1 MLSTLRTL
9 RRFIAFWMTAF
20 IAFYQI
26 GQPLSAATFVWD
38 AGTGDAAITDGTGT
52 WQVGVGNWFDGVNYD
67 QVWTDGN
74 DAVFGGGGDGTAGT
88 VTLGGAISAGAMTF
102 NAPFS
107 GSYTID
113 TSTFSLTLS
122 TGITANEDAT
132 IQGAIGGLVVLGADN
147 IWDVADT
154 KTLTVGAD
162 VGGAGFGIE
171 KTGLGTLVLGGVGGY
186 GGNTLITGGI
196 LRVANSNAF
205 GAAGSV
211 SLGDAILE
219 LADSVNV
226 SRSLTILNG
235 GNKVIQLQSGA
246 TAAEYTGSIT
256 ILEATAGEFDVF
268 ADAGQA
274 ITLSGVISGST
285 DGRVNTTGAGTVIL
299 SGDNDFTSGVNVTL
313 GTVRLTH
320 GNAAGVGAS
329 VIVMQG
335 TDTVLELGNGIA
347 IDRALTI
354 SNTGNN
360 KTLTLESTAVSAEY
374 AGAITI
380 SETTAANFDVI
391 AADGQTLTL
400 SGDIAASAGANINFF
415 GGGLLILS
423 GDNNAFDKQVTLT
436 GDGDSGTVRLT
447 NSNALGSAAAVLM
460 NGTNTV
466 LELGDGAAIASALTI
481 SNTGNNKT
489 LALEATATSAEYSGT
504 ILIQES
510 SAANFDVLAEAG
522 QTITLSGV
530 ISSSAAGRI
539 NATGGGIV
547 ILSGNNDF
555 TSGVQITTA
564 SGGTVRLEHNN
575 AAGVGA
581 AVIVM
586 AATNS
591 VLELADGITI
601 AQGLTISNTGN
612 NKTLTLVTGATAAEY
627 AGDITIT
634 ETTTSYFDV
643 VAADGQTFTLS
654 GNIASSSG
662 SALADVNVLGGGL
675 LILSGADNSGLL
687 TRLVITG
694 DGDSGTVR
702 ATNNNS
708 LGDSSAVVVMNGTGA
723 TLELADGVTIARGLT
738 LGTGGNEKFLT
749 LQAGALSAEY
759 SGGITINETIANGFR
774 VSPASGIL
782 TLSGVVTG
790 TGGAG
795 LTSQGA
801 GTLVLTNAGN
811 DYGGDTTVWGGT
823 LQLGSSEVIPDASV
837 VVITQGVLDINGR
850 TETVGGLTL
859 GADVTTVA
867 GDTAAVMDVATGGL
881 LILDGN
887 LIYNAGSPGFNNGQA
902 SFSANLDLNG
912 AARTFTIGDSDQT
925 VFDLVISGNIS
936 SVAGSLVKAGAGTLL
951 LSGTNNYGGGT
962 AIQDGTVIAAGGI
975 NDRLGSGGLVLGN
988 SGTSG
993 VLQLGDSGGAS
1004 DQTVTS
1010 LETSGFGTTN
1020 AIVGGNAGTSTLTVN
1035 QTTIT
1040 TYNGSI
1046 GGAGNAGNLAF
1057 SKSGSG
1063 ELTVNGSSIYT
1074 GATTVSGGGKLFLQG
1089 AVDGTPSLSVTGA
1102 SVLSITGPMVSAAAV
1117 TSLIVDNGST
1127 LRLVNGVGDKL
1138 SGLSS
1143 LTLGSSGGSLT
1154 TLGLNVGDSVSSGDQ
1169 LNTDLLTLVG
1179 SLTLFAGNQ
1188 VQFNLTDAGL
1198 NAGQQYDLIS
1208 VAAGGLTSGSLADT
1222 DWLLGGTPG
1231 GFTSFTLTATDTLI
1245 YVTTG
1250 ALVIGE
1256 WHWNAGGSL
1265 NNWDDVA
1272 NWATDKTGVTARLTT
1287 PGQGSDVKFIADN
1300 INSGTNAPITTTL
1313 EQNFRINSLTFEASG
1328 NAADTPSSVTIDP
1341 GSLVS
1346 ARLEIAP
1353 DADTKGIVLTS
1364 DGPGTVTINARFKV
1378 GANQTWNV
1386 ANGKSLIFTNDIVG
1400 AVGSTTLT
1408 LNGDGTSDGTII
1420 LRSATGLASYAGPT
1434 NLEAGRLILEGG
1446 ADFRL
1451 QFGTDLTLGSGG
1463 NSAVLQLGDAINGAS
1478 NTIIGSLATSGSGS
1492 ANAIVGGNAAV
1503 STLTVTQGAAGTFAG
1518 VIGGTGDENSIALV
1532 KAGSSVLILDG
1543 ANTYNG
1549 GTTVTNGVLQLGGN
1563 GSITGALAVSAAAG
1577 VTAAFD
1583 NNSRVTV
1590 LTGGITLGGADGSAA
1605 PVIANTGGG
1614 GSITL
1619 GGDVVYDATNNPLGG
1634 SIAALLDLGDSSR
1647 TFTVD
1652 DSASAAVDL
1661 LISGGIIAQASGTG
1675 LGITFTGTGVTTV
1688 TGNITLTP
1696 SGSNAT
1702 SDITKIGSGT
1712 LNINGT
1718 ANTNDDFI
1726 HNDGTVNVNSVLTV
1740 GDDYVADNGGTVVN
1754 LNVAGALPGTT
1765 ATTSNGLYGRSGA
1778 TININADDALGAD
1791 MNFIILGDNNQGI
1804 GNLVMN
1810 ANAAIDRLDIGS
1822 DSSGEQ
1828 GFVTGSGTLTVK
1840 TILNLDNGT
1849 ISANL
1854 AGDGNID
1861 KENNQSVT
1869 LSGINSL
1876 TSASNTLIRE
1886 GSLILD
1892 FSANAGTDNKIGTG
1906 ALTLGT
1912 TVESDNRAVLN
1923 LVGNATSA
1931 SKQTVDSI
1939 VVVGGPSEINLTSAG
1954 GQELNFV
1961 VVNGITRT
1969 GGTLNLSLPDANTMF
1984 DPGTTTNTNGIV
1996 GAWFILNDSD
2006 FASVSGSSI
2015 VAATYTTQNDAS
2027 LWGFNE
2033 NISNDAGFLGSVAA
2047 GCGTI
2052 NSLRFNALAASTVTV
2067 GSSLRISSG
2076 GILESANVGANA
2088 SLITGGVLIS
2098 GTNEFIITQNND
2110 NGTLTIDSR
2119 IIGGAAINKNGT
2131 GTAVLGGINNQTGV
2145 ISIAE
2150 GILQLTGGSAISDTS
2165 QVNIRDNVANT
2176 GLQLLNNQT
2185 ETIGTLDGAGSQ
2197 SKIILNTG
2205 STLTINQT
2213 GTTTFGGIISG
2224 AGTLVK
2230 NGAGVLT
2237 LTGNSTMT
2245 GAVIINAGGRLA
2257 LSGGNGDLAQAASYT
2272 LNGGELRSVQDQ
2284 SANEDRLGN
2293 AKAITL
2299 NNTAG
2304 GNGLTVENSYA
2315 PTTAGAGASLTE
2327 TVGAIT
2333 LGAGANVITA
2343 IPTRNSTSTAAQLL
2357 AASINQGGNH
2367 ATLLVRG
2374 LNLGDSATIRK
2385 GMIRS
2390 TASIVQVGGG
2400 GAAVS
2405 TNISIVP
2412 WMVGQIT
2419 NGGTGN
2425 SLVTYV
2431 DATIG
2436 LRPLDLTAE
2445 YIVDSTTLGGV
2456 LTDNIR
2462 YATSQTTTTPAA
2474 INALV
2479 LDSAA
2484 GAVVVTG
2491 DASAMEVTSGAILAA
2506 GDNANT
2512 ITGFTDI
2519 TTGGGSDYIF
2529 FTTGTG
2535 TLTVNSALSSAVA
2548 LVKSGQGT
2556 LSLTNAGNAF
2566 TDVYLNEG
2574 AVLIDSL
2581 DKLNGITDALHFFG
2595 GGVQLTADFADDI
2608 SSKPWDIGTGGGFLD
2623 VSLVTNGVV
2632 LSNGIDDVTAGSGD
2646 AFHLFTRSSASGSTG
2661 QLTIQGSSSFTG
2673 TVIVRNSG
2681 TNVITDANGVV
2692 LNGDTN
2698 AAINGNL
2705 EIGDLVNVN
2714 NNNDAVVALG
2724 ASDQI
2729 VDTATI
2735 TFRGAS
2741 GENSYF
2747 KLLGFNETVAG
2758 IIDTS
2763 TRGVIENRE
2772 GDTVSSSGTLTL
2784 NSSEDYSYNGY
2795 MRDVSSGTADPDN
2808 QLNLVKDGTGTQ
2820 TLAGV
2825 QIRHSGTTTISGGTL
2840 QLLGVANWQSAIIN
2854 NAALI
2859 LDETADRTHAQDITG
2874 TGGLT
2879 KLGNTVLTLSGTN
2892 LGYTGSTYVQA
2903 GTLNVVGGDL
2913 ATTALRVDAGATL
2926 NLFNGGGMALNL
2938 TSLTLCADDLAPVT
2952 LGLELGALSAFDR
2965 LITSADASTHGSVVL
2980 NLTGLTGLE
2989 AGDYDLITATGGLDG
3004 ANYSIGSFAT
3014 GGFSFSLSSTSTFV
3028 RLTTT
3033 ALTGDMYWTG
3043 GISGSWSA
3051 VSGTST
3057 NWATDL
3063 SGTANANGTPGAANS
3078 VIFSAQNAT
3087 GPSIS
3092 TTLDGMFTIKDLQFT
3107 SNPSGVTDITIGAG
3121 TGGVLTINPSLATA
3135 GISVA
3140 DNAGAITVSADVALG
3155 VDQTWNVVGTGANG
3169 SSLTV
3174 SGAITGTANLTKT
3187 GAGTVILANDFN
3199 VYTGTTTISEGVF
3212 QAGIVNGF
3220 NNTSAHIINGTGIL
3234 RLNDFNSVIA
3244 SLAGSGTVENSG
3256 AGTGTLTVGDAAS
3269 TVFSG
3274 TLQDGAGGILAL
3286 TKVGTGTLELS
3297 GTSTAFSGNLTVSG
3311 GILKITGTI
3320 DNVAGG
3326 TGTADVNAGVS
3337 NNTTGVIYMGGTGS
3351 LTTDTISLGNTAT
3364 RNGSLLIDGGSVTL
3378 TNVASGVVAGNGG
3391 YGYMG
3396 LQSGSLTA
3404 ARLDANNNGGGTAVF
3419 RIDGGTATINEYIIL
3434 RNLHSEF
3441 TVTGGQVLHNGAS
3454 QNIALNYQNG
3464 GTSVMNIANA
3474 TVDNTGK
3481 YVTFGQTNTSQTAGY
3496 TGILNLGSGGNL
3508 ITERIVS
3515 TQRAGIS
3522 SSTVNFNG
3530 GTLTASI
3537 NEATF
3542 FNAAAGLTT
3551 YVYSG
3556 GAIIDTA
3563 GSNVTISAAL
3573 EAPTGDGLTSLTSLT
3588 VSNAGSGYTG
3598 APYVQITGDGTGA
3611 TGYATVDLD
3620 PASVT
3625 FGQVTG
3631 VVITNPGIGYT
3642 TASVNLLGGGGS
3654 GAVIDNPTFAANV
3667 SGGLTKQGSGTL
3679 ILAGNNTYTGG
3690 TTITGGTLALGVNDA
3705 LASSGTVTLQGGGSF
3720 DLATF
3725 TNTVGQVTLEDGN
3738 ISGTTGVLTSTADYD
3753 LRKGAVSGILA
3764 GGVGLNKTTADTVS
3778 LSGANTFSGAVS
3790 VTGGTLA
3797 FDAAANLGDASV
3809 TNTLFVNGATL
3820 SYTGVTTV
3828 TLSASQVLS
3837 MGTSGATLDVA
3848 FGAGTLELTGG
3859 ITTAAAAALTKTGA
3873 GTVTVTGST
3882 DLNGGAVTVSGGT
3895 LNAGFTATGISGVT
3909 VASGA
3914 TLNLYDNTTLALDVA
3929 TLSLASGSSL
3939 GFDLNASGVND
3950 VINLSGSPDITSL
3963 VSLNFNNLGG
3973 MPTGATGI
3981 YDLINTTSGS
3991 FNAANFILGLAP
4003 SGFNYSFS
4011 TVNTDQTL
4019 RLTTTPLTLRY
4030 WVGDV
4035 DGSWSTNSGP
4045 GDTNWATDLAGT
4057 VDLGAPP
4064 GPGDTLVFS
4073 ALNATGPTIITT
4085 LDDDFTVDS
4094 LRFSSNPASVT
4105 SLTINQG
4112 TSGVLTLA
4120 PISSN
4125 NGITVGGNAG
4135 TITIVAPLVVG
4146 ADQTWGVVGTGANGS
4161 SLVVSGDV
4169 TFTASVIKTGEGVLT
4184 LGGANSGAGGLTLTG
4199 GTLNLASATAPG
4211 TGTLTINPGVTLD
4224 NTSGSALTLS
4234 NNNTL
4239 AVNGSF
4245 TFTGSDDLNLGTGA
4259 LTLGNN
4265 AILSVA
4271 ASQLIVGGNISDG
4284 GNNHVLTKAGA
4295 GTLALNGANTHG
4307 GGTILGA
4314 GTLNIG
4320 NASALGTGAF
4330 TVAAGGIFDNTS
4342 GGDLTLTGNV
4352 SQNWDGDF
4360 TFTGT
4365 NNLNLGTGLVALNS
4379 PLILNVAAGT
4389 LTVGGVIDDGV
4400 NANALTKTGAG
4411 TLVLTAA
4418 NTYDGRTLIDEGTLK
4433 IGVNDALPT
4442 ATVVRLGSGATAGTF
4457 DLGVF
4462 DQSIA
4467 GLISESTT
4475 GSVTNNL
4482 IINTG
4487 KTLTVNGEVVL
4498 GADAVSSSTKV
4509 VASGGGSLV
4518 INSGGSNF
4526 QVGGSTST
4534 SNNNAAD
4541 VDLSGLLNFTA
4552 NLGLGTLKVGD
4563 VAAPSTT
4570 NLPTSDLRLAT
4581 NNTITAG
4588 VIAIGE
4594 GTAPQNT
4601 GDPHSLILG
4610 SGTNIINANTILV
4623 GSGNSSNRARSSGEI
4638 VFDGADTTGTL
4649 KIRGSDGVSAALTLQ
4664 MGNSTSTT
4672 GNSWTSTINLTG
4684 HAVDVLV
4691 NNINMAR
4698 RTQGNGNATATLSV
4712 DQGVFAVNSGLVMA
4726 HRVTTGTG
4734 NATATLNI
4742 GGTATFSV
4750 SGNTTMSLNTG
4761 DNVASVTTATINVTG
4776 GDVTFGGNVTM
4787 ANAAT
4792 DATNGD
4798 QIANSVITITGGT
4811 VSVGGNINVTG
4822 SGTKNAT
4829 LTLDG
4834 GSLDMTDGNIGA
4846 GGANGITFNA
4856 RSGTLKN
4863 LNQLNGGADL
4873 TKTTTG
4879 LLVMEGANTYT
4890 GATLVNEGIVQV
4902 GVAGAGSAGAGGVTV
4917 ASGATLAGTGSITG
4931 STIIGDGAVLQAG
4944 DVTTPG
4950 TSSTTVT
4957 GNGTLNFTAAAS
4969 SLTLSDAGEIRL
4981 GVTSADSIDGNF
4993 AAWFHANPGGT
5004 AADYVATLAGGL
5016 ADTNWNDV
5024 PTGDHDFITAADTII
5039 LGSSATTDK
5048 RIVVTLN
5055 SPTGLTYGSV
5065 FNLLDWSTLGTK
5077 DGTALSGMGT
5087 GGFSVLENLQI
5098 DSLSGGLGWDTS
5110 LFNSSGILVVV
5121 PEPSRA
5127 LLLMLGL
5134 LGLTL
5139 RHRRRQ
5145 GFSGLTLPAMK
5156 S

>member
-1 MLSTLRTL
+1 MFSTLRL
-9 RRFIAFWMTAF
+9 FRRSIAFWMMALMAF
-20 IAFYQI
+20 WQV

-38 AGTGDAAITDGTGT
+38 AGTGDAAITDGTGA
-52 WQVGVGNWFDGVNYD
+52 WQSGVGNWFDGVNYD
-67 QVWTDGN
+67 QVWADGN
-74 DAVFGGGGDGTAGT
+74 DAVFGGGTDGAAGT
-88 VTLGGAISAGAMTF
+88 VTLGGAISAGAVIF
-102 NAPFS
+102 NAPFL
-107 GSYTID
+107 GTYALD
-113 TSTFSLTLS
+113 TFTYALTLN

-132 IQGAIGGLVVLGADN
+132 IQSAVGGSVVLGADN

-154 KTLTVGAD
+154 RTLTVSAD
-162 VGGAGFGIE
+162 VGGTGFGIE
-171 KTGLGTLVLGGVGGY
+171 KTGLGTLVLGGVGSY
-186 GGNTLITGGI
+186 GGNTLITGGV
-196 LRVANSNAF
+196 LRAANSNAF
-205 GAAGSV
+205 GTTGSV

-219 LADSVNV
+219 LADAVNV

-246 TAAEYTGSIT
+246 TAAEHSGSIT

-285 DGRVNTTGAGTVIL
+285 AGRVNATGTGTVVL
-299 SGDNDFTSGVNVTL
+299 SGNNTFTSGVNVTL

-320 GNAAGVGAS
+320 SNAAGVGAS

-335 TDTVLELGNGIA
+335 TDTVLELGNGII
-347 IDRALTI
+347 IDRELTI

-360 KTLTLESTAVSAEY
+360 KTLTLESTAASAEY

-380 SETTAANFDVI
+380 SETTAANFDVV

-400 SGDIAASAGANINFF
+400 SGNISASAGANINVL
-415 GGGLLILS
+415 GGGLVVLS
-423 GDNNAFDKQVTLT
+423 GNNSAFDKQVILT
-436 GDGDSGTVRLT
+436 GDGDSGTVRVT
-447 NSNALGSAAAVLM
+447 NSNALGSAATVLM

-466 LELGDGAAIASALTI
+466 LELGNGATIASALTI

-504 ILIQES
+504 IQISES
-510 SAANFDVLAEAG
+510 SSANFDVLADAG
-522 QTITLSGV
+522 QVITLSNK
-530 ISSSAAGRI
+530 ISGTAGARV
-539 NATGGGIV
+539 NATGAGTV
-547 ILSGNNDF
+547 ILSGDNDM
-555 TSGVQITTA
+555 TTGVTVTL
-564 SGGTVRLEHNN
+564 GTVRLTHNN
-575 AAGVGA
+575 AAGVGSA
-581 AVIVM
+581 AISVNG
-586 AATNS
+586 TNT
-591 VLELADGITI
+591 VLELGDGVTI
-601 AQGLTISNTGN
+601 GVGLTIGNTGN
-612 NKTLTLVTGATAAEY
+612 NKTLTMVAGATLAEY
-627 AGDITIT
+627 AGDITIS
-634 ETTTSYFDV
+634 ESGSAGYFDV
-643 VAADGQTFTLS
+643 IAADGQTFTIS
-654 GNIASSSG
+654 GDISASPLANI
-662 SALADVNVLGGGL
+662 NVLGGGL
-675 LILSGADNSGLL
+675 LILSGDNSAFDKQV
-687 TRLVITG
+687 TITG

-708 LGDSSAVVVMNGTGA
+708 LGGSSAVVVMNGTGA
-723 TLELADGVTIARGLT
+723 TLELSDGINIGRSLT

-749 LQAGALSAEY
+749 LQAGAVSAEY
-759 SGGITINETIANGFR
+759 SGGITINETLANGFR
-774 VSPASGIL
+774 VSPGSGIL

-790 TGGAG
+790 SGGAG

-801 GTLVLTNAGN
+801 GTVVLTNAGN

-823 LQLGSSEVIPDASV
+823 LQLGSNEVIPDASV
-837 VVITQGVLDINGR
+837 VVVTQGVLDINGW

-881 LILDGN
+881 LILGGN

-912 AARTFTIGDSDQT
+912 AARTFTIGDSDQA
-925 VFDLVISGNIS
+925 VFDLVVSGSIS

-951 LSGTNNYGGGT
+951 LSGANNYGGGT

-1010 LETSGFGTTN
+1010 LETSGFGTAN
-1020 AIVGGNAGTSTLTVN
+1020 AIVGGNGGTSTLTVN
-1035 QTTIT
+1035 QTTVT

-1057 SKSGSG
+1057 TKSGSG

-1089 AVDGTPSLSVTGA
+1089 AVDGTPSLSVTGG

-1117 TSLIVDNGST
+1117 TSLIVDDGST

-1138 SGLSS
+1138 SGLTS
-1143 LTLGSSGGSLT
+1143 LTLGSSGGTLT

-1272 NWATDKTGVTARLTT
+1272 NWATDKTGVTSRLTT

-1328 NAADTPSSVTIDP
+1328 SAADTPSSVTIDP
-1341 GSLVS
+1341 GALVS

-1408 LNGDGTSDGTII
+1408 LNGDGISDGTIVF
-1420 LRSATGLASYAGPT
+1420 RSATGLASYTGPT

-1451 QFGTDLTLGSGG
+1451 PFGTDLTLGSGS
-1463 NSAVLQLGDAINGAS
+1463 NSAVLQLGDATNGVS
-1478 NTIIGSLATSGSGS
+1478 NTIIGSLATSGSGNS
-1492 ANAIVGGNAAV
+1492 NAIVGGNAAV
-1503 STLTVTQGAAGTFAG
+1503 STLTVTQGSAGTFAG
-1518 VIGGTGDENSIALV
+1518 VIGGAGDENSIALV
-1532 KAGSSVLILDG
+1532 KAGSAVLVLDG
-1543 ANTYNG
+1543 ANTYTG

-1577 VTAAFD
+1577 VTATFD
-1583 NNSRVTV
+1583 NNGHVTV

-1634 SIAALLDLGDSSR
+1634 SIAALLDLGAASR
-1647 TFTVD
+1647 IFTVD

-1675 LGITFTGTGVTTV
+1675 LGVTFTGTGVTTV
-1688 TGNITLTP
+1688 TGGITLTP
-1696 SGSNAT
+1696 SGTNAT
-1702 SDITKIGSGT
+1702 SDITKIGTGT

-1740 GDDYVADNGGTVVN
+1740 GDDYVADNGNTVVN
-1754 LNVAGALPGTT
+1754 LNIAGALPGTT

-1828 GFVTGSGTLTVK
+1828 GFVTGTGTLTVT
-1840 TILNLDNGT
+1840 TILNLDNGA

-1861 KENNQSVT
+1861 KENNQSVI

-1892 FSANAGTDNKIGTG
+1892 FTTNAGTDNKIGTG
-1906 ALTLGT
+1906 VLTLGT
-1912 TVESDNRAVLN
+1912 IVESDNRAVLN
-1923 LVGNATSA
+1923 LIGNAASA
-1931 SKQTVDSI
+1931 STQTVDSI
-1939 VVVGGPSEINLTSAG
+1939 VVVGGPSEINLISTG
-1954 GQELNFV
+1954 GQDVNFV

-1969 GGTLNLSLPDANTMF
+1969 GGTLNLSLPDANTRF

-1996 GAWFILNDSD
+1996 GAWFILNDGD

-2033 NISNDAGFLGSVAA
+2033 NITNDAGFFGSVAA

-2131 GTAVLGGINNQTGV
+2131 GTVVLSGINNQTGV

-2176 GLQLLNNQT
+2176 GLQLLNDQT

-2205 STLTINQT
+2205 SALTINQT

-2224 AGTLVK
+2224 AGALVK
-2230 NGAGVLT
+2230 SGAGVLT

-2245 GAVIINAGGRLA
+2245 GAVIVNAGGRLA
-2257 LSGGNGDLAQAASYT
+2257 LTGGNGDLAQAASYT

-2357 AASINQGGNH
+2357 AASINRGSNH

-2374 LNLGDSATIRK
+2374 LNLGDSTTIRK

-2390 TASIVQVGGG
+2390 TDSIAQVGGG
-2400 GAAVS
+2400 GAAAS

-2419 NGGTGN
+2419 NGGVGN

-2436 LRPLDLTAE
+2436 LRPLNLTTE
-2445 YIVDSTTLGGV
+2445 YIIDSTTLSGV

-2462 YATSQTTTTPAA
+2462 YATSQTTTTPTA

-2484 GAVVVTG
+2484 GDVVVTG
-2491 DASAMEVTSGAILAA
+2491 DASAMEITSGTILAA
-2506 GDNANT
+2506 GNNANT

-2556 LSLTNAGNAF
+2556 LSLTNTGNAF

-2574 AVLIDSL
+2574 AILIDSL

-2595 GGVQLTADFADDI
+2595 GGVQLTANFADDV

-2646 AFHLFTRSSASGSTG
+2646 AFHLFTRSSAVGSTG

-2673 TVIVRNSG
+2673 TIIVRNSG
-2681 TNVITDANGVV
+2681 TATITDANGVV

-2784 NSSEDYSYNGY
+2784 NSSEDYSFNGY
-2795 MRDVSSGTADPDN
+2795 IRDVSSGAADPDN

-2820 TLAGV
+2820 TLAGG

-2840 QLLGVANWQSAIIN
+2840 QLQGVANWQSTIIN

-2874 TGGLT
+2874 TGGVT

-2913 ATTALRVDAGATL
+2913 ATTTLRVDAGTTL
-2926 NLFNGGGMALNL
+2926 NLFNGSGVALNL
-2938 TSLTLCADDLAPVT
+2938 SSLTLCTDDLAPVT

-2980 NLTGLTGLE
+2980 NLTGLAGLE

-3004 ANYSIGSFAT
+3004 ATYSIGSFAT
-3014 GGFSFSLSSTSTFV
+3014 GGFTFSLSTTSTFV

-3033 ALTGDMYWTG
+3033 AITGDMYWTG
-3043 GISGSWSA
+3043 GISSSWSA
-3051 VSGTST
+3051 VSGIST

-3063 SGTANANGTPGAANS
+3063 AGSINANGTPGAANS
-3078 VIFSAQNAT
+3078 VIFSAQNTT

-3121 TGGVLTINPSLATA
+3121 TGGALTINPSVATA

-3140 DNAGAITVSADVALG
+3140 DNAGAVTVSTDVVLG
-3155 VDQTWNVVGTGANG
+3155 ADQTWHVVGTGANG

-3187 GAGTVILANDFN
+3187 GAGTVILANASN
-3199 VYTGTTTISEGVF
+3199 VYTGITTISDGVL

-3220 NNTSAHIINGTGIL
+3220 NNTSAHIINGTGVL

-3244 SLAGSGTVENSG
+3244 SLAGSGIVENSG

-3274 TLQDGAGGILAL
+3274 TLQDGAGGIFAL
-3286 TKVGTGTLELS
+3286 TKVGGGTLELS
-3297 GTSTAFSGNLTVSG
+3297 GTSTSFSGNLTVSG
-3311 GILKITGTI
+3311 GILKITGAI

-3326 TGTADVNAGVS
+3326 TGTADVNAGVV
-3337 NNTTGVIYMGGTGS
+3337 NNTTGIIYISSTGS

-3378 TNVASGVVAGNGG
+3378 TNVAAGVLAGNGG

-3419 RIDGGTATINEYIIL
+3419 RIDGGIATINEYIIL
-3434 RNLHSEF
+3434 RNLNTEF

-3464 GTSVMNIANA
+3464 GTTVMSIANA

-3481 YVTFGQTNTSQTAGY
+3481 YVTFGQTNTNQTAGY
-3496 TGILNLGSGGNL
+3496 TGILNLNSGGNL

-3522 SSTVNFNG
+3522 TSTVNFNG

-3542 FNAAAGLTT
+3542 FNASAGLTT

-3573 EAPTGDGLTSLTSLT
+3573 EAPTGHGLTSLT

-3631 VVITNPGIGYT
+3631 VVITNPGIGYST
-3642 TASVNLLGGGGS
+3642 VTVNLLGGGGT
-3654 GAVIDNPTFAANV
+3654 GAVIDTPIFAANV

-3705 LASSGTVTLQGGGSF
+3705 LASTGTVTLQGGGSF

-3738 ISGTTGVLTSTADYD
+3738 ISGTTGVLTSTVDYD

-3778 LSGANTFSGAVS
+3778 LSGSNTFSGAVS

-3809 TNTLFVNGATL
+3809 TNTLFVDGATL
-3820 SYTGVTTV
+3820 SYTGVTTA

-3837 MGTSGATLDVA
+3837 MGASGATLDVA

-3859 ITTAAAAALTKTGA
+3859 ITTVATAALTKTGA
-3873 GTVTVTGST
+3873 GTVTVTSST

-3914 TLNLYDNTTLALDVA
+3914 TLNLYDNTTLALDVT

-3950 VINLSGSPDITSL
+3950 VINLTGSPDITSL

-3981 YDLINTTSGS
+3981 YDLINTTLGT
-3991 FNAANFILGLAP
+3991 FNASDFTLGLAP
-4003 SGFNYSFS
+4003 SGFNYAFS
-4011 TVNTDQTL
+4011 TVNTNKTL

-4035 DGSWSTNSGP
+4035 DGSWFTNSGP
-4045 GDTNWATDLAGT
+4045 GDTNWATNLAGT

-4073 ALNATGPTIITT
+4073 ALNATGPVILTT

-4094 LRFSSNPASVT
+4094 LRFSSNPANVT
-4105 SLTINQG
+4105 SVTINQG
-4112 TSGVLTLA
+4112 SSGVLTLA

-4125 NGITVGGNAG
+4125 NGITVGDNAG
-4135 TITIVAPLVVG
+4135 AITIAAPLVVG
-4146 ADQTWGVVGTGANGS
+4146 ADQTWGVAGTGANGS
-4161 SLVVSGDV
+4161 SLAVSGNV
-4169 TFTASVIKTGEGVLT
+4169 LFTASVIKVGEGVLT

-4211 TGTLTINPGVTLD
+4211 TGMLTINPGVTLD
-4224 NTSGSALTLS
+4224 NSSGSALTLS
-4234 NNNTL
+4234 NNNAL
-4239 AVNGSF
+4239 VVNGSF

-4259 LTLGNN
+4259 LTMGNSAIISVN
-4265 AILSVA
+4265 ASTLT
-4271 ASQLIVGGNISDG
+4271 VGGVIGDG

-4295 GTLALNGANTHG
+4295 GTLTLNGANTHG
-4307 GGTILGA
+4307 GGTTLGA

-4330 TVAAGGIFDNTS
+4330 TVAAGAVFDNTS

-4352 SQNWDGDF
+4352 SQNWDGNF

-4365 NNLNLGTGLVALNS
+4365 NNLNLGTGSVALNS
-4379 PLILNVAAGT
+4379 PLTVNVAAAT
-4389 LTVGGVIDDGV
+4389 LTAGGVIDDGA
-4400 NANALTKTGAG
+4400 NANALTKAGAG
-4411 TLVLTAA
+4411 TLLLTAA
-4418 NTYDGRTLIDEGTLK
+4418 NTYDGRTLIDEGTLR
-4433 IGVNDALPT
+4433 IGIDNALPT
-4442 ATVVRLGSGATAGTF
+4442 ATVVRLGSGSTAGIL
-4457 DLGVF
+4457 DLGDF
-4462 DQSIA
+4462 DQTIA

-4475 GSVTNNL
+4475 DSVTNRL

-4498 GADAVSSSTKV
+4498 GADASSSTKV

-4623 GSGNSSNRARSSGEI
+4623 SSGNNSNRARSSGEI

-4664 MGNSTSTT
+4664 MGNSTSTS
-4672 GNSWTSTINLTG
+4672 GNSWISTIDLTG
-4684 HAVDVLV
+4684 HDVDVLV
-4691 NNINMAR
+4691 NNVNMAR
-4698 RTQGNGNATATLSV
+4698 RTQGNGSTTATLSV
-4712 DQGVFAVNSGLVMA
+4712 DQGTFAVNSGLVMA

-4761 DNVASVTTATINVTG
+4761 DSVASITTATINISG

-4798 QIANSVITITGGT
+4798 QIANSTITITGGT
-4811 VSVGGNINVTG
+4811 VSVGGNVSVTG
-4822 SGTKNAT
+4822 GGTKNAT

-4856 RSGTLKN
+4856 RSGALKN
-4863 LNQLNGGADL
+4863 LNEINGGGAL
-4873 TKTTTG
+4873 TKTTAG
-4879 LLVMEGANTYT
+4879 LLVMEGANNYIGTT
-4890 GATLVNEGIVQV
+4890 NVTEGILQV

-4917 ASGATLAGTGSITG
+4917 ASGATLAGTGSILG
-4931 STIIGDGAVLQAG
+4931 STTISDGAVLQAG

-4950 TSSTTVT
+4950 TTSTTVT
-4957 GNGTLNFTAAAS
+4957 GNGTLTFTAAAA

-4993 AAWFHANPGGT
+4993 AAWFQANPGGT
-5004 AADYVATLAGGL
+5004 AADYVATLTGGL
-5016 ADTNWNDV
+5016 ADTNWNDA

-5065 FNLLDWSTLGTK
+5065 LNLLDWSTLGIK
-5077 DGTALSGMGT
+5077 DGTALSGMGS
-5087 GGFSVLENLQI
+5087 GGFSVLDNLQL

-5121 PEPSRA
+5121 PEPSRV

-5134 LGLTL
+5134 FALML
-5139 RHRRRQ
+5139 RRRRR
-5145 GFSGLTLPAMK
+5145 
-5156 S
+5156 